1 MFAEAIN
8 AHSRRNRFVLKYM
21 GKMSLTIILTFLGL
35 AGAILGYLIYPGRPS
50 ESQVMTFE
58 GFIELPSSGRLTIL
72 DYLTLN
78 DKNDKVLFVT
88 SESSG
93 ALFKI
98 ALSSSDL
105 RASTVS
111 EMPGAGAAHG
121 VALVPDMSVA
131 FVTRSEANTV
141 DVFDPQSL
149 RLFVGLRVSQ
159 LPMMQMLSCTFR
171 QPISFM

>member
-8 AHSRRNRFVLKYM
+8 AHSRRNWFVMKYM

-98 ALSSSDL
+98 ALSSSGL

-111 EMPGAGAAHG
+111 EMPG
-121 VALVPDMSVA
+121 
-131 FVTRSEANTV
+131 
-141 DVFDPQSL
+141 
-149 RLFVGLRVSQ
+149 
-159 LPMMQMLSCTFR
+159 
-171 QPISFM
+171 

>member
-1 MFAEAIN
+1 MFAGAIN
-8 AHSRRNRFVLKYM
+8 AHARRNWFVMKYT
-21 GKMSLTIILTFLGL
+21 GKRSLTVMFAFLGL

-58 GFIELPSSGRLTIL
+58 GFIELPSSGGLTIL
-72 DYLTLN
+72 DYLTL
-78 DKNDKVLFVT
+78 NDKVLFVT

-121 VALVPDMSVA
+121 VALVPDIECR
-131 FVTRSEANTV
+131 FRHTERSEHGRCFRSA
-141 DVFDPQSL
+141 
-149 RLFVGLRVSQ
+149 VSSSACGY
-159 LPMMQMLSCTFR
+159 PSCR
-171 QPISFM
+171 